1 MHTFPR
7 DYRMAWKPSNNARPF
22 PYNTEPLLVAF
33 FRTCATNIQGKW
45 KEENGSWHAKW
56 ERHEGEWQEQR
67 HFPLVFPAFWSS
79 VSTNTYDILMF
90 VYWDILHLYGG
101 ILTGGHSNL
110 CCTELLFFTF
120 FYPFKVSGRPY
131 IYIHIKYIYIYINT
145 TICVYIYRSI
155 YTYTV
160 IYTHNIQ

>member
-1 MHTFPR
+1 MPFWLVEKCILSPEIT
-7 DYRMAWKPSNNARPF
+7 AWHGNHP
-22 PYNTEPLLVAF
+22 TMLVHSLTIQNHYWLPF

-131 IYIHIKYIYIYINT
+131 IYIHIKYIYIYKYNYMCT
-145 TICVYIYRSI
+145 YI
-155 YTYTV
+155 
-160 IYTHNIQ
+160 